1 MCVRVIEQIAQ
12 EMLGLILEDFKGHL
26 HMVLELLLG
35 SPVWAEDLGKFSYR
49 VPFQPQP
56 FTDSLKIEELVDSLV
71 SKPCFLFWHISI
83 VYNGSLVTYI

>member
-35 SPVWAEDLGKFSYR
+35 SPV
-49 VPFQPQP
+49 
-56 FTDSLKIEELVDSLV
+56 
-71 SKPCFLFWHISI
+71 
-83 VYNGSLVTYI
+83 